1 MIITQ
6 QKKKKLMTTILQCK
20 ILIYQDLEQD
30 LKLMHLKL
38 KKKENLMIKEKD
50 NQEKIDKIK
59 NNKMKLLNK

>member
-1 MIITQ
+1 
-6 QKKKKLMTTILQCK
+6 
-20 ILIYQDLEQD
+20 
-30 LKLMHLKL
+30 MHLKL